1 MPTGRARFWAGW
13 CARGLPMRK
22 LHGRKGSGKEFFLG
36 AQLAHDAEVRPYSST
51 ANMPDGWRALWVY
64 TVDPSLQKRDGETQK
79 IRIPYEPLEPGPVG
93 GLFAVD
99 TSAPPAGTR
108 YRAIDLDDP
117 KLLRSRGVHPDEADA
132 RFHGQMVYAI
142 ASLTYEAFRKALGRL
157 PGWAFDNQTPGQP
170 NRLVLAPFAMEQANA
185 YYSRK
190 AGKVCFGYTVT
201 GNDHEVFPPNKVI
214 FTTLSSD
221 VITHEVSHAILDGLR
236 PYFSEPTNPDVPAF
250 HEAFADLMAIFQRFN
265 FADFVKAQLRAA
277 NGDISAGTFLDAI
290 APEIGYVTNSFHGLR
305 NYMAKKGDIIDDAAS
320 GESKVTTLRM
330 AGEQEH
336 RRGAVLADAVFE
348 AFVNVVKARTR
359 PIIRLAT
366 GGRATLRD
374 GEMNEELLDHLT
386 ARTRRIAGQFR
397 TICIRAIDYCP
408 PVDLTFGDYLRA
420 IITADTTLVGAD
432 PHGYREALIN
442 AFRRRGIYPEFVRTM
457 SERALVWGG
466 PMRKYPPVPEFN
478 LGKLRFDGDP
488 GAVPKYEDARAH
500 AIALGK
506 AITADPILMAEMG
519 LRPPSSENG
528 SEVEPFEVSSL
539 RTARRAGPDGQISF
553 DLIAEV
559 VQCCRVPLGDGRTAP
574 YRGGSTIIFD
584 AYGRIRFLVR
594 KNLNDQEGSPRR
606 RNRFEAYVTGPGKKF
621 WETGDDANL
630 MLNDDIFSNLC
641 LHETTQGGKAGT
653 EKTKDKA
660 DGKSKGDGFKDR
672 DIVGKTWVKVLSP
685 PGVPDGTDVDV
696 DGTFDIPSGTPAR
709 VTPDALHEYFLEHG
723 GKEYSAEV
731 TTPRGHSKANPHI
744 ISLEED

>member
-1 MPTGRARFWAGW
+1 
-13 CARGLPMRK
+13 MRK

-36 AQLAHDAEVRPYSST
+36 AQLEHDAEVRPYSST
-51 ANMPDGWRALWVY
+51 ANMPDGWRALWVF
-64 TVDPSLQKRDGETQK
+64 TVDPSLQKRDGEIQK

-99 TSAPPAGTR
+99 TSAPPAGTS
-108 YRAIDLDDP
+108 YRAVDLDDP

-157 PGWAFDNQTPGQP
+157 PGWAFDNKTPGQP
-170 NRLVLAPFAMEQANA
+170 NRLVLAPFAREQANA
-185 YYSRK
+185 FYSRK
-190 AGKVCFGYTVT
+190 DGKVSFGYTVT
-201 GNDHEVFPPNKVI
+201 GDDHEVFPPNKVI

-265 FADFVKAQLRAA
+265 FADFVKAQLRSA

-290 APEIGYVTNSFHGLR
+290 APEIGYVTNSFQGLR
-305 NYMAKKGDIIDDAAS
+305 NYMAKKGDLIEDAAS
-320 GESKVTTLRM
+320 GETRVTTLKM

-397 TICIRAIDYCP
+397 NICIRAIDYCP
-408 PVDLTFGDYLRA
+408 PVDLNFGDYLRA
-420 IITADTTLVGAD
+420 IITADTTLVSSD

-466 PMRKYPPVPEFN
+466 PMRDYAPISAFN
-478 LGKLRFDGDP
+478 LGNLQFNGDP
-488 GAVPKYEDARAH
+488 GAVPKYEDAKAH
-500 AIALGK
+500 ALALAR
-506 AITADPILMAEMG
+506 AINDDPALMDEMG
-519 LRPPSSENG
+519 LRPPSNQNG
-528 SEVEPFEVSSL
+528 AEVEPFEVSSL

-594 KNLNDQEGSPRR
+594 KRVNHETRR
-606 RNRFEAYVTGPGKKF
+606 ERFKAYVTDPDRGSRF
-621 WETGDDANL
+621 WETDGETL
-630 MLNDDIFSNLC
+630 KLNEDIFANLC
-641 LHETTQGGKAGT
+641 LHETRQGDKEGEEKTKGGTSGKTKTKGKAGR
-653 EKTKDKA
+653 
-660 DGKSKGDGFKDR
+660 KSKEPEFKGR
-672 DIVGKTWVKVLSP
+672 DIVSKTWVKVIKPSGVSGATQVWVDDTFPKPTDTPFRVTPSVLHEYSLTEGEQSYFAEAASP
-685 PGVPDGTDVDV
+685 PGRP
-696 DGTFDIPSGTPAR
+696 
-709 VTPDALHEYFLEHG
+709 EHD
-723 GKEYSAEV
+723 
-731 TTPRGHSKANPHI
+731 PHI
-744 ISLEED
+744 IELDQE